1 MKLHSFKLYIAA
13 FFYIAFLL
21 VFTHV
26 DVAINIFNPDENQLN
41 KDFFDILLA
50 KHANLISLVTNI
62 GLLLFIILD
71 MIVTLD
77 KKATLNV
84 AIVTN
89 LIGVMACV
97 VAAMCAMGTTEG
109 CKMKAYGAI
118 ESEAT
123 AWICLA
129 IFFICLIFLKKKSI
143 EP

>member
-1 MKLHSFKLYIAA
+1 MKVHGFKLYIAA

-26 DVAINIFNPDENQLN
+26 DVAIKIFNPDENQLN
-41 KDFFDILLA
+41 KDFLDILLT

-71 MIVTLD
+71 MIVTFN

-89 LIGVMACV
+89 LVGVIACV
-97 VAAMCAMGTTEG
+97 VAAMCAMGTKD

-118 ESEAT
+118 ESETT

-129 IFFICLIFLKKKSI
+129 IFFICLIVLKKKSI